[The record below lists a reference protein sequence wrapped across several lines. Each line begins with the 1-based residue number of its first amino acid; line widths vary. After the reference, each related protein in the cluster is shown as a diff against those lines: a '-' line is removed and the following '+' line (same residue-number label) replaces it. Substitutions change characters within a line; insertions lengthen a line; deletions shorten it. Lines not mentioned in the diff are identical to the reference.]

1 MTPKKEENINSLC
14 KKYFTP
20 ELCDE
25 PVTESKMSLKGKI
38 YTQLLKLGDW
48 ICDKNFS
55 RYGGSDAFCEIVIS
69 TIEDSWKKWE
79 EESRKSYSAYFAVSV
94 KNNVNSFLES
104 KQGQI
109 NSTAVSLDTPIG
121 TDGNRTLLDKIEEK
135 MSIESEEE
143 KKEIARENMKKVEDY
158 LKAVDSWFKIRT
170 RQDWNKSFV
179 TAELYA
185 GLHQYF
191 DYYQDKKIT
200 RFSFIDEKIYNL
212 PQEPM
217 NKELAII
224 IGKSETQLTH
234 KRKEFREQ
242 VGYLFN
248 SSQE

>member
-1 MTPKKEENINSLC
+1 MTPEKEENINSLC

-38 YTQLLKLGDW
+38 YAQLLKYGDW
-48 ICDKNFS
+48 ICDKDYAS
-55 RYGGSDAFCEIVIS
+55 KGGSALFCEIVIN
-69 TIEDSWKKWE
+69 TVEKCWKNWE
-79 EESRKSYSAYFAVSV
+79 IDSRKSYSAYFAISV

-121 TDGNRTLLDKIEEK
+121 TDESSTLLDKIEDK
-135 MSIESEEE
+135 MSMENDEE

-191 DYYQDKKIT
+191 DYYPNKKIT

-242 VGYLFN
+242 VGFLFN